1 MRLTWVQPE
10 DLLPHQLVQST
21 AERVE
26 VSDIA
31 ERWVSAGG
39 GTEAPVSGASDKP
52 AAPVL
57 RALARE
63 LLDELDARFAGW
75 QAPDL
80 PVLPL
85 LTDPQP
91 PSVSARELAGAQSPA
106 VPAREL
112 AGGQSPG
119 VPARELA
126 GTQPS
131 AVSDHELATA
141 RSAVGRAGAERSGDD
156 GSLVLQS
163 PSTDREPAEPASGRV
178 LNAWLGRAAGN
189 LLGKPVEKIPR
200 EGIREILQSSGQ
212 WPLQQYVTA
221 VGVPDEVL
229 GRWPWNRRSKPTSLR
244 EVIDGM
250 PEDDDLNFAILALQ
264 LVERHGD
271 GLTTED
277 VAAAWLNDLPAGRVF
292 TAERVAY
299 RNLLD
304 GVEPA
309 RAALV
314 RNPFREWIGAQ
325 IRTDV
330 YGWVRPGDRTAAAR
344 LALADARLS
353 HTGAGVD
360 GALWVAAMSAAAM
373 VLDDPVA
380 VAEAGLDVV
389 DPASEL
395 AKAVRFGLG
404 LAETPLDDA
413 LDALHAEYGHL
424 HWVHSV
430 NNSALTAYA
439 LTAPDFAT
447 GIGRAVMGGWDTD
460 SAGAT
465 VGAVLGA
472 VLGVPAEWAGPL
484 DDRLATSLPGM
495 NQVAISEL
503 AARTVAARAGAVQ
516 TDSVQA
522 DAGPA
527 GAVQAE
533 AVRTVGQTVA
543 AGKADRRG

>member
-1 MRLTWVQPE
+1 MV
-10 DLLPHQLVQST
+10 
-21 AERVE
+21 
-26 VSDIA
+26 
-31 ERWVSAGG
+31 
-39 GTEAPVSGASDKP
+39 P
-52 AAPVL
+52 AA
-57 RALARE
+57 AARGKAE
-63 LLDELDARFAGW
+63 A
-75 QAPDL
+75 
-80 PVLPL
+80 
-85 LTDPQP
+85 
-91 PSVSARELAGAQSPA
+91 SS
-106 VPAREL
+106 
-112 AGGQSPG
+112 
-119 VPARELA
+119 
-126 GTQPS
+126 
-131 AVSDHELATA
+131 
-141 RSAVGRAGAERSGDD
+141 RSAFPSGE
-156 GSLVLQS
+156 S
-163 PSTDREPAEPASGRV
+163 AEPASSGVLEQRV

-212 WPLQQYVTA
+212 WPLTQYVSA
-221 VGVPDEVL
+221 VGVPDEVQA
-229 GRWPWNRRSKPTSLR
+229 RWPWNRRSKPTSLR

-277 VAAAWLNDLPAGRVF
+277 VAQAWLNDLPAGRVF

-304 GVEPA
+304 GVDPLQAA
-309 RAALV
+309 RV

-330 YGWVRPGDRTAAAR
+330 YGWVNPGDRTAAAR
-344 LALADARLS
+344 LALTDARLS

-360 GALWVAAMSAAAM
+360 GAIWVAAMSAAAL

-380 VAEAGLDVV
+380 VAKAGLEAIAEDGEI
-389 DPASEL
+389 AR
-395 AKAVRFGLG
+395 AVRFGLD
-404 LAETPLDDA
+404 LAEAPLEEA
-413 LDALHAEYGHL
+413 LDALHAQYGQL

-484 DDRLATSLPGM
+484 DNRIATSLPGL
-495 NQVAISEL
+495 NQVKISEL
-503 AARTVAARAGAVQ
+503 AARTVAAGTGEGA
-516 TDSVQA
+516 
-522 DAGPA
+522 
-527 GAVQAE
+527 
-533 AVRTVGQTVA
+533 
-543 AGKADRRG
+543 RRG